1 MSSSNNSRSVPRH
14 NNEYYAGTPEVTY
27 KNTRKRKPTPVK
39 YSTYAK
45 YYNYTSPA
53 RNSNEYQN
61 RFRVTPPSSP
71 FGFGVGSPSP
81 TRRQSP
87 RISERQRKENEKL
100 KAAQKRNENRRKKE
114 AAEKK
119 AKEEAAKKAKEAA
132 AKKAKEAAAKKAKE
146 AAAKKVAAKKPTT
159 LLQKYLKKLK
169 NAKNPKEL
177 RKVFREGALLFHPNK
192 GGTTSNFQ
200 IFQNLFNELQKQF

>member
-39 YSTYAK
+39 FSNYAHF
-45 YYNYTSPA
+45 YYNTKPAKTSK
-53 RNSNEYQN
+53 EYQN

-71 FGFGVGSPSP
+71 FRFGVGSPSP
-81 TRRQSP
+81 PPRQSP

-119 AKEEAAKKAKEAA
+119 AKEEAAKKA
-132 AKKAKEAAAKKAKE
+132 
-146 AAAKKVAAKKPTT
+146 AAKKPTT
-159 LLQKYLKKLK
+159 LLENYLKKLK
-169 NAKNPKEL
+169 TAKNRKEL
-177 RKVFREGALLFHPNK
+177 RKVFKEGALLFHPNK
-192 GGTTSNFQ
+192 KGGTTSKFQ
-200 IFQNLFNELQKQF
+200 KFQNSFNKRQKQF

>member
-1 MSSSNNSRSVPRH
+1 MSSSNSHSVPHH
-14 NNEYYAGTPEVTY
+14 NNEYYARSPEVTY

-71 FGFGVGSPSP
+71 FRFGVGSPSP
-81 TRRQSP
+81 MRRQSP

-100 KAAQKRNENRRKKE
+100 KAAQKRIENRRKKE
-114 AAEKK
+114 D
-119 AKEEAAKKAKEAA
+119 
-132 AKKAKEAAAKKAKE
+132 
-146 AAAKKVAAKKPTT
+146 
-159 LLQKYLKKLK
+159 
-169 NAKNPKEL
+169 
-177 RKVFREGALLFHPNK
+177 
-192 GGTTSNFQ
+192 S
-200 IFQNLFNELQKQF
+200 

>member
-27 KNTRKRKPTPVK
+27 KRTRNRTSTPVK
-39 YSTYAK
+39 FNNYAHF
-45 YYNYTSPA
+45 YYNTKPAKTSK
-53 RNSNEYQN
+53 EYQN

-114 AAEKK
+114 AAKK

-146 AAAKKVAAKKPTT
+146 AAAKKPTT

>member
-27 KNTRKRKPTPVK
+27 KRTRNRTSTPVK

-45 YYNYTSPA
+45 YYNYTKPA
-53 RNSNEYQN
+53 KNSKEYQN

-100 KAAQKRNENRRKKE
+100 KAAQKINENRRKKE

-119 AKEEAAKKAKEAA
+119 AKEEAAKKAK
-132 AKKAKEAAAKKAKE
+132 
-146 AAAKKVAAKKPTT
+146 T
-159 LLQKYLKKLK
+159 LEQQLK
-169 NAKNPKEL
+169 NAKTLKNLKSIF
-177 RKVFREGALLFHPNK
+177 RKGALLFHPNK
-192 GGTTSNFQ
+192 KGGTTSKFQ
-200 IFQNLFNELQKQF
+200 KWQNLFNELKKQF

>member
-27 KNTRKRKPTPVK
+27 KRTRNRTSTPVK

-53 RNSNEYQN
+53 RNSKEYQN

-71 FGFGVGSPSP
+71 FRFGVGSPSP
-81 TRRQSP
+81 MRRQSP

-119 AKEEAAKKAKEAA
+119 AKEEAAKKPK
-132 AKKAKEAAAKKAKE
+132 
-146 AAAKKVAAKKPTT
+146 T
-159 LLQKYLKKLK
+159 LEQQLK
-169 NAKNPKEL
+169 NAKTLSNLK
-177 RKVFREGALLFHPNK
+177 KIYKKGALQKHPNK
-192 GGTTSNFQ
+192 GGTKSNFQ
-200 IFQNLFNELQKQF
+200 KWKNLFNKLEKQF

>member
-1 MSSSNNSRSVPRH
+1 MSSSNSRSVPRH

-27 KNTRKRKPTPVK
+27 QNTRKRKSTPVK

-53 RNSNEYQN
+53 RNSKEYQN

-71 FGFGVGSPSP
+71 FRFGVGSPSP
-81 TRRQSP
+81 MRRQSP

-100 KAAQKRNENRRKKE
+100 KAAKKRNENRRKKE

-119 AKEEAAKKAKEAA
+119 AKEEAAKKSK
-132 AKKAKEAAAKKAKE
+132 
-146 AAAKKVAAKKPTT
+146 T
-159 LLQKYLKKLK
+159 LEQQLK
-169 NAKNPKEL
+169 NAKTLSNLK
-177 RKVFREGALLFHPNK
+177 KIYKKGALQKHPNK
-192 GGTTSNFQ
+192 GGTKSNFQ
-200 IFQNLFNELQKQF
+200 KWKNLFNKLEKQF

>member
-45 YYNYTSPA
+45 YYNYTKPA
-53 RNSNEYQN
+53 KNSKEYQN

-71 FGFGVGSPSP
+71 FRFGVGSPSP

-114 AAEKK
+114 AAKK
-119 AKEEAAKKAKEAA
+119 AK
-132 AKKAKEAAAKKAKE
+132 
-146 AAAKKVAAKKPTT
+146 T
-159 LLQKYLKKLK
+159 LEQQLK
-169 NAKNPKEL
+169 NAKTLKNLKSIF
-177 RKVFREGALLFHPNK
+177 RKGALLFHPNK
-192 GGTTSNFQ
+192 KGGTTSKFQ
-200 IFQNLFNELQKQF
+200 KWQNLFNELKKQF

>member
-1 MSSSNNSRSVPRH
+1 MSSSNSRSVPHH
-14 NNEYYAGTPEVTY
+14 NNEYYARSPEVTY

-71 FGFGVGSPSP
+71 FRFGVGSPSP
-81 TRRQSP
+81 MRRQSP

-119 AKEEAAKKAKEAA
+119 AKEEAAKKA
-132 AKKAKEAAAKKAKE
+132 
-146 AAAKKVAAKKPTT
+146 AAKKPKT
-159 LLQKYLKKLK
+159 LEQQLK
-169 NAKNPKEL
+169 NAKTLSNLK
-177 RKVFREGALLFHPNK
+177 KIYKIGALQKHPNK
-192 GGTTSNFQ
+192 GGTKSNFQ
-200 IFQNLFNELQKQF
+200 KWKNLFNKLEKQF

>member
-27 KNTRKRKPTPVK
+27 KKTRKRKPTPVK
-39 YSTYAK
+39 FNNYAHY
-45 YYNYTSPA
+45 YYNTKPA
-53 RNSNEYQN
+53 KNSKEYQN

-100 KAAQKRNENRRKKE
+100 KAAQKINENRRKKE

-119 AKEEAAKKAKEAA
+119 AKEEAAKEAA
-132 AKKAKEAAAKKAKE
+132 AKKPK
-146 AAAKKVAAKKPTT
+146 T
-159 LLQKYLKKLK
+159 LEQQLK
-169 NAKNPKEL
+169 NAKTLSNLK
-177 RKVFREGALLFHPNK
+177 KIYKKGALQKHPNK
-192 GGTTSNFQ
+192 GGTKSNFQ
-200 IFQNLFNELQKQF
+200 KWKNLFNKLEKQF